1 MAFTYNLSSSDAAVV
16 RIAQV
21 RMRIRD
27 TVESSGVLPAS
38 ANLPDAEITQLLTDN
53 DNDILASS
61 AAACELIAA
70 AWANAADITVGPR
83 RENLSQV
90 ADRWQKLAEQLRG
103 QASRGA
109 GIRIRRMQ
117 QPDNYDVTEYQA

>member
-1 MAFTYNLSSSDAAVV
+1 MAFTYNLSSTDTAVV

-38 ANLPDAEITQLLTDN
+38 ANLQDAEITQLLTDN
-53 DNDILASS
+53 DNDILATS
-61 AAACELIAA
+61 AAACELVAA

-83 RENLSQV
+83 RESLSQV
-90 ADRWQKLAEQLRG
+90 ADRWQKLAVQLRG

-109 GIRIRRMQ
+109 GIRIRRMT

>member
-1 MAFTYNLSSSDAAVV
+1 MAFTYNLSSSDAAIV

-38 ANLPDAEITQLLTDN
+38 ANLQDAEITQLLTDN
-53 DNDILASS
+53 DEDILAAS

-83 RENLSQV
+83 RESLSQV
-90 ADRWQKLAEQLRG
+90 SDRWQKLAAQLRG

-109 GIRIRRMQ
+109 GIRIRRTT
-117 QPDNYDVTEYQA
+117 QPDNYDITEYQA

>member
-1 MAFTYNLSSSDAAVV
+1 MAFTYNLSSSDAAVA

-27 TVESSGVLPAS
+27 TVESTGVLPTA
-38 ANLPDAEITQLLTDN
+38 ANLQDAEITQLLTDN
-53 DNDILASS
+53 DNDILAAS
-61 AAACELIAA
+61 AAACELVAA

-83 RENLSQV
+83 RESLSQV
-90 ADRWQKLAEQLRG
+90 ADRWQKLAAQLRG
-103 QASRGA
+103 QASRGS
-109 GIRIRRMQ
+109 GIRVRRMT